1 MVIDNVIKSM
11 KTDIGKMILSIIL
24 GIGLASLFRKSC
36 ESRNC
41 LVFHAPSFKEINEN
55 VYKYDNKCYKF
66 KEHPVKCN
74 GKNKKQVRF
83 A

>member
-1 MVIDNVIKSM
+1 MIDNVIKSM
-11 KTDIGKMILSIIL
+11 KTNIGRMILSIIL

-41 LVFHAPSFKEINEN
+41 LIFHAPSFKEINEN
-55 VYKYDNKCYKF
+55 VYKYNNKCYKF
-66 KEHPVKCN
+66 KEHSVRCN
-74 GKNKKQVRF
+74 KTNKKQVRF

>member
-1 MVIDNVIKSM
+1 MIDNVIKSM
-11 KTDIGKMILSIIL
+11 KTDIGKIILSIIL
-24 GIGLASLFRKSC
+24 GFGLASLFRKSC

-41 LVFHAPSFKEINEN
+41 LKFYAPSFKEINEN

-66 KEHPVKCN
+66 KEHSVRCN
-74 GKNKKQVRF
+74 SKNKKQVRF

>member
-41 LVFHAPSFKEINEN
+41 LVFHAPSFK
-55 VYKYDNKCYKF
+55 K
-66 KEHPVKCN
+66 
-74 GKNKKQVRF
+74 
-83 A
+83 

>member
-1 MVIDNVIKSM
+1 MFRNLTKIIHTKYGRILLSM
-11 KTDIGKMILSIIL
+11 LL
-24 GIGLASLFRKSC
+24 GLGLASLFRKSC

-41 LVFHAPSFKEINEN
+41 LMFHAPSFKEINEN

-66 KEHPVKCN
+66 KEHSVKCN
-74 GKNKKQVRF
+74 AKNKKQVRF

>member
-41 LVFHAPSFKEINEN
+41 LMFHAPSFKEINEN

-66 KEHPVKCN
+66 RDNNIGC
-74 GKNKKQVRF
+74 GKKRIQVF

>member
-1 MVIDNVIKSM
+1 MIDNVIKSM
-11 KTDIGKMILSIIL
+11 KTDIGKIILSIIL

-41 LVFHAPSFKEINEN
+41 LKFYAPSFKEILRYVNYNED
-55 VYKYDNKCYKF
+55 VKYKI
-66 KEHPVKCN
+66 VKRDK
-74 GKNKKQVRF
+74 GLQIQIQQL

>member
-1 MVIDNVIKSM
+1 MINNIIKSM
-11 KTDIGKMILSIIL
+11 KTDIGKIILSIIL
-24 GIGLASLFRKSC
+24 GFGLASLFRKSC

-41 LVFHAPSFKEINEN
+41 LKFYAPSFKEINDN
-55 VYKYDNKCYKF
+55 IYKYDNKCYKF
-66 KEHPVKCN
+66 KEHSVKCN